1 MWTLEATVVVSIALW
16 SKEWNPL
23 HRVCTEGW
31 VWKPWDWAQ
40 LIDCLVLFVT
50 SIYHRTKWSVCFLHF
65 HKQWEDSAL
74 LEILLY
80 TQVHRLEYLVQVG
93 HIINSHIFFFFL
105 VYFNTWFSL
114 DCCSCS
120 LFSFLSLLVG
130 VGALEEG
137 CTPKRL
143 ICNSKQSQSKARLW
157 HRNTRNIKMA
167 TYAFKAS

>member
-74 LEILLY
+74 LGILLH

-93 HIINSHIFFFFL
+93 HIINSHIFYFFL
-105 VYFNTWFSL
+105 FSVFQYL
-114 DCCSCS
+114 VFIRL
-120 LFSFLSLLVG
+120 LFLQFVFF
-130 VGALEEG
+130 
-137 CTPKRL
+137 
-143 ICNSKQSQSKARLW
+143 SQFVSRSWGFKKKAAHQKDSYVTVNR
-157 HRNTRNIKMA
+157 
-167 TYAFKAS
+167 ASPIYVQTLT